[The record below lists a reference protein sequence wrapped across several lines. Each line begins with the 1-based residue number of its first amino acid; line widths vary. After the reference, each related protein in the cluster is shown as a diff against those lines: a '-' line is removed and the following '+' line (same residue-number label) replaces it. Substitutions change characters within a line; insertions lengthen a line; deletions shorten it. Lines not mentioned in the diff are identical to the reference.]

1 MANQLHLP
9 HPSAVFRVC
18 LLLCGVEQK
27 EGRGRKR
34 EKEERDRETE
44 TERKTEIPGLQMIS
58 FFSGLQSFT
67 KRKKCPSQNKLV
79 SSHLSCGA
87 SGLAYWLRDEVRKAN
102 DQSLSFSE
110 LQFIQLKKFFSML
123 QDWL

>member
-34 EKEERDRETE
+34 EKEEREK
-44 TERKTEIPGLQMIS
+44 ERQ
-58 FFSGLQSFT
+58 
-67 KRKKCPSQNKLV
+67 R
-79 SSHLSCGA
+79 
-87 SGLAYWLRDEVRKAN
+87 Y
-102 DQSLSFSE
+102 
-110 LQFIQLKKFFSML
+110 
-123 QDWL
+123 QDYR